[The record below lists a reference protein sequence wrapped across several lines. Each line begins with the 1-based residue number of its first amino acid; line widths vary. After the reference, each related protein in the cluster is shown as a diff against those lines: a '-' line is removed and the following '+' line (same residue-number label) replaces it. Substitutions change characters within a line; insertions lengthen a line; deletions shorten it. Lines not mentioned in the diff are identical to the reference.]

1 MLRKRGQKS
10 LYEAISRA
18 KQGHLPAK
26 APAQTTPAQSAA
38 GGQPA
43 QEEQERAKPK
53 IMERPAYQTPIET
66 EAEKAV
72 EKFDWPKKPKS
83 VAFIDKRIEFS
94 LSYTVAV
101 LIGLLLILV
110 ALLFFR
116 LGQIYGSPDTGQN
129 KQTVKINLPPPEGL
143 GVQMKP
149 TNPQSA
155 QSTTPAG
162 GTDAIPKG
170 SNRIVIKIYGRQRDL
185 QAAKEYF
192 DNNGIETEII
202 QDNSGMY
209 KLVTKD
215 KNYNN
220 PNTTG
225 TDGYQ
230 ARQKIIEIGRGYKAP
245 QGYEQFKFEDP
256 YGEKIP

>member
-26 APAQTTPAQSAA
+26 APAQTTPAQQK
-38 GGQPA
+38 QPA

-53 IMERPAYQTPIET
+53 IIERPAYQAPIET
-66 EAEKAV
+66 EEEKAV

-83 VAFIDKRIEFS
+83 IAFIDKRIEFS
-94 LSYTVAV
+94 VSYTVAV
-101 LIGLLLILV
+101 LIGLLLVLV

-129 KQTVKINLPPPEGL
+129 KQAVKINLPPPEGL

-149 TNPQSA
+149 ANPQ
-155 QSTTPAG
+155 
-162 GTDAIPKG
+162 G

-230 ARQKIIEIGRGYKAP
+230 TRQKIIDIGRGYKAP